1 MCTKAVRVDARAMAA
16 RLNVPII
23 NSSSSGQSDQ
33 NVGESQKQETL
44 PTDYTPVITMQR
56 PREIQYMRWG
66 LVPAFANDLKEF
78 APMLNARAET
88 ILTLPSFRDLV
99 MSSRCLILNE
109 GFFENET
116 QNNDRI
122 NWLVKPAQED
132 YFYKAG
138 LWTTWRNPQSGD
150 FIESF
155 TMITCD
161 PGSSEFGRIHDR
173 IPIIMNKAERRLWMN
188 PSATKDQLIGLLKP
202 CDPAMYQIT
211 EYSRKPIRQK
221 GSNKGSSGRQLFS

>member
-1 MCTKAVRVDARAMAA
+1 MST

-23 NSSSSGQSDQ
+23 NSRTSVSSGQKADDA
-33 NVGESQKQETL
+33 QKQETL
-44 PTDYTPVITMQR
+44 PTDYTPVITIQR

-66 LVPAFANDLKEF
+66 LVPAFANDLKEY

-88 ILTLPSFRDLV
+88 LFTLPSFRDLV
-99 MSSRCLILNE
+99 MTFRCLILNE
-109 GFFENET
+109 GFYESEVIGNE
-116 QNNDRI
+116 RV

-138 LWTTWRNPQSGD
+138 LWTTWRDPQSGD
-150 FIESF
+150 LTESF

-202 CDPAMYQIT
+202 CDPSMYHIT
-211 EYSRKPIRQK
+211 EHNRKQVRPKRSDK
-221 GSNKGSSGRQLFS
+221 GQSGGPTFF